1 MDKWVRDAYKMIRE
15 FTTNMKRENL
25 SAFASSAAFFI
36 FVSLVPILIVICT
49 IIPYTPLTQEN
60 LVRIITEITPNRMDG
75 IVNNIIADVYVRSA
89 GVLSVA
95 IILTLWS
102 AGKGVLALV
111 RGLNAVNDVE
121 EKRNYFVVRM
131 VSSFYT
137 LIMLLIVLVSM
148 ILLVFGNRLVNMLLR
163 TVPGL
168 EVLFSFLL
176 NFRFLFVWVVLTV
189 IFSAFYTYLPSKKLR
204 FRDQLPGASF
214 AAVVWSIFSWGFS
227 VYVNSGNAF
236 SIYGSLAIVVI
247 FMLWLYFCFYIIFIG
262 AYLNRHLDE
271 LEEAEK
277 KLNEHRK
284 EKKRGNKL

>member
-1 MDKWVRDAYKMIRE
+1 MEKRIMDAFKMIRE
-15 FTTNMKRENL
+15 FINSMRRENL

-36 FVSLVPILIVICT
+36 FVSLVPILLVVCT

-60 LVRIITEITPNRMDG
+60 LIKILTEITPDRMDS
-75 IVNNIIADVYVRSA
+75 IVVDIIEDVYVRSA

-102 AGKGVLALV
+102 AGKGVLAIV

-121 EKRNYFVVRM
+121 EERNYFVVRI

-148 ILLVFGNRLVNMLLR
+148 ILLVFGNRLVNMVLR
-163 TVPGL
+163 EVPQL
-168 EVLFSFLL
+168 ETLFSFLL
-176 NFRFLFVWVVLTV
+176 NFRFLFVWLILTI
-189 IFSAFYTYLPSKKLR
+189 IFSAFYTYLPNKKLR

-227 VYVNSGNAF
+227 VYVNSGSAF

-262 AYLNRHLDE
+262 AYLNKHMDELDE
-271 LEEAEK
+271 AER
-277 KLNEHRK
+277 N
-284 EKKRGNKL
+284 

>member
-1 MDKWVRDAYKMIRE
+1 MEKRIMDE
-15 FTTNMKRENL
+15 FINSMRRENL

-36 FVSLVPILIVICT
+36 FVSLVPILLVVCT

-60 LVRIITEITPNRMDG
+60 LIKILTEITPDRMDS
-75 IVNNIIADVYVRSA
+75 IVVDIIEDVYVRSA

-102 AGKGVLALV
+102 AGKGVLAIV

-121 EKRNYFVVRM
+121 EERNYFVVRI

-148 ILLVFGNRLVNMLLR
+148 ILLVFGNRLVNMVLR
-163 TVPGL
+163 EVPQL
-168 EVLFSFLL
+168 ETLFSFLL
-176 NFRFLFVWVVLTV
+176 NFRFLFVWLILTI
-189 IFSAFYTYLPSKKLR
+189 IFSAFYTYLPNKKLR

-227 VYVNSGNAF
+227 VYVNSGSAF

-262 AYLNRHLDE
+262 AYLNKHMDELDE
-271 LEEAEK
+271 AER
-277 KLNEHRK
+277 N
-284 EKKRGNKL
+284 

>member
-1 MDKWVRDAYKMIRE
+1 MSRWIEDAYKTVRE
-15 FTTNMKRENL
+15 FTASMKRENL
-25 SAFASSAAFFI
+25 SSFASSAAFFI
-36 FVSLVPILIVICT
+36 FVSLVPILIVVCT

-60 LVRIITEITPNRMDG
+60 LIKIITELTPDRLDG
-75 IVNNIIADVYVRSA
+75 IVVNIVEDVYVRSA

-102 AGKGVLALV
+102 AGKGVLAII

-121 EKRNYFVVRM
+121 EERNYFAVRI

-137 LIMLLIVLVSM
+137 LTILLIVLVSM
-148 ILLVFGNRLVNMLLR
+148 IILVFGNRLVTMLLR
-163 TVPGL
+163 AVPQL

-176 NFRFLFVWVVLTV
+176 NFRFLFVWIVLTI

-214 AAVVWSIFSWGFS
+214 AAVAWSIFSWGFS
-227 VYVNSGNAF
+227 VYVNSGSAF
-236 SIYGSLAIVVI
+236 SIYGSLTIVVI

-262 AYLNRHLDE
+262 AYLNRHMDE
-271 LEEAEK
+271 LENA
-277 KLNEHRK
+277 
-284 EKKRGNKL
+284 

>member
-1 MDKWVRDAYKMIRE
+1 MVGMITDVYKMIRE
-15 FTTNMKRENL
+15 FTTSMKRENL

-36 FVSLVPILIVICT
+36 FVSLVPILIVVCT

-60 LVRIITEITPNRMDG
+60 LIRIITEITPDRLDD
-75 IVNNIIADVYVRSA
+75 IVVNIVEDVYVRSA

-102 AGKGVLALV
+102 AGKGVLAII

-121 EKRNYFVVRM
+121 EERNYFVVRI

-148 ILLVFGNRLVNMLLR
+148 ILLVFGNRLINMLLGA
-163 TVPGL
+163 VPRL

-176 NFRFLFVWVVLTV
+176 NFRFLFVWAILTM

-214 AAVVWSIFSWGFS
+214 AAVIWSIFSWGFS
-227 VYVNSGNAF
+227 VYVNSGGAF
-236 SIYGSLAIVVI
+236 SVYGSLAIVVI

-262 AYLNRHLDE
+262 AYVNRHMDE
-271 LEEAEK
+271 LEEVQDLGE
-277 KLNEHRK
+277 L
-284 EKKRGNKL
+284 

>member
-1 MDKWVRDAYKMIRE
+1 MDKWFNDAYKMIRE
-15 FTTNMKRENL
+15 FTANMKRENL

-60 LVRIITEITPNRMDG
+60 LIRIITEITPNRLDG
-75 IVNNIIADVYVRSA
+75 IVVNIIGDVYVRSA

-102 AGKGVLALV
+102 AGKGVLAIV

-121 EKRNYFVVRM
+121 EERNYFVVRI

-137 LIMLLIVLVSM
+137 MIMLLIVLVSM

-163 TVPGL
+163 AVPGL

-176 NFRFLFVWVVLTV
+176 NFRFLFVWMVLTV

-204 FRDQLPGASF
+204 FRDQLSGASF

-227 VYVNSGNAF
+227 IYVNSGGAF
-236 SIYGSLAIVVI
+236 SVYGSLAIVVI

-262 AYLNRHLDE
+262 AYLNKHMEE
-271 LEEAEK
+271 LERTEDE
-277 KLNEHRK
+277 
-284 EKKRGNKL
+284 

>member
-1 MDKWVRDAYKMIRE
+1 MVKVVSDIYKMIRE
-15 FTTNMKRENL
+15 FTTSMKRENL
-25 SAFASSAAFFI
+25 SSFASSAAFFI
-36 FVSLVPILIVICT
+36 FVSLVPILIVVCT

-60 LVRIITEITPNRMDG
+60 LIKIITEITPDRMDAIIIN
-75 IVNNIIADVYVRSA
+75 IVEDVYVRSA
-89 GVLSVA
+89 RVLSVA
-95 IILTLWS
+95 VILTLWS
-102 AGKGVLALV
+102 AGKGVLAIV

-121 EKRNYFVVRM
+121 EERNYFVVRI

-148 ILLVFGNRLVNMLLR
+148 VLLVFGNRLVNMLLIS
-163 TVPGL
+163 VPGL

-176 NFRFLFVWVVLTV
+176 NFRFLFVWVVLTI
-189 IFSAFYTYLPSKKLR
+189 IFSAFYTYLPSRKLR

-227 VYVNSGNAF
+227 VYVNRGSTF

-262 AYLNRHLDE
+262 AYLNRHMDE
-271 LEEAEK
+271 MEEAEK
-277 KLNEHRK
+277 NLKGYK
-284 EKKRGNKL
+284 